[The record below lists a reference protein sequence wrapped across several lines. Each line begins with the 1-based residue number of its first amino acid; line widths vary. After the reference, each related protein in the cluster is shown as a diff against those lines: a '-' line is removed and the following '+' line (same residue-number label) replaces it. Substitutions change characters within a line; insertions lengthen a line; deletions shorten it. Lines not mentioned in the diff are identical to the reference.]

1 MRFGSRT
8 WTAWALALGIA
19 GSAGCGGGGGEGS
32 SGAKPETGDDVSPAE
47 LGTYLNLVLPS
58 VIRAGEDFPV
68 RMRMVTQAGLPDYD
82 FEGGVRL
89 ETKGRAEFPTG
100 GLQFAP
106 QPQGDLL
113 GEGLRLMDPGVQ
125 LVRGS
130 VPGDTVTALAN
141 PVVVTDSAPEWNVY
155 WGDLNG
161 HTDLSSGRF
170 APAVYWWYAKAVA
183 LLDFAAMTDNDALP
197 DRKLDDATFRDI
209 AEVTKEFDEAGRFV
223 PLLGFEW
230 TSTAYGNRLVYFPEP
245 PGSLPTPASG
255 ADTPAKLRAAVPAG
269 TVIAVPHP
277 AGSTDDPPVD
287 PAGVA
292 DASADLVEISSE
304 LGIFERAGSHRPSA
318 RETAGAFVADLLGK
332 GFRPGFIAT
341 SDTRFSTPGNPRPF
355 AFEAHKYPGG
365 LTAVLAK
372 ELTRAAVLDALRERR
387 CYATT
392 GPRFLL
398 EFTVDG
404 KQMGSRLRVPAG
416 HVAEVYG
423 SLGAATNWARVE
435 IVAPGG
441 TLAVLTPDPASADVV
456 ELSAKTAPVTGPTW
470 VYLRGVDE
478 RGDMAWSSPVYLS
491 LE

>member
-1 MRFGSRT
+1 MRRFAART
-8 WTAWALALGIA
+8 WTGWVLAVVLA
-19 GSAGCGGGGGEGS
+19 GTAGCGGGDDTSGS
-32 SGAKPETGDDVSPAE
+32 KPETTDEVSPAE

-58 VIRAGEDFPV
+58 VIRRGEPFPV
-68 RMRMVTQAGLPDYD
+68 RMRVVTQAGLPDYD

-89 ETKGRAEFPTG
+89 ETSGPAEFPAD
-100 GLQFAP
+100 GLRFEP
-106 QPQGDLL
+106 QQQGDLL
-113 GEGLRLMDPGVQ
+113 ASGLRLMETGVQ
-125 LVRGS
+125 RVRGL
-130 VPGDTVTALAN
+130 VPGDTVASLAN
-141 PVVVTDSAPEWNVY
+141 PVVVVDAAPEWNVY

-170 APAVYWWYAKAVA
+170 APAVYWWYAKVVA
-183 LLDFAAMTDNDALP
+183 LLDFAAMTDNDAWQE
-197 DRKLDDATFRDI
+197 RKYDDATFRDI
-209 AEVTKEFDEAGRFV
+209 AEVTKEFDEPGRFA

-230 TSTAYGNRLVYFPEP
+230 SSAAYGNRLVYFPEP
-245 PGSLPTPASG
+245 PASLPTPAAG
-255 ADTPAKLRAAVPAG
+255 VDTPAKLREAVPPG
-269 TVIAVPHP
+269 TVIGIPHP
-277 AGSTDDPPVD
+277 AGATDDPPVD
-287 PAGVA
+287 PSGVA
-292 DASADLVEISSE
+292 GEDLVEISSE

-318 RETAGAFVADLLGK
+318 RETAGAFVSDLLAK
-332 GFRPGFIAT
+332 GFRPGFTAS

-355 AFEAHKYPGG
+355 VFEAHKYPGG

-372 ELTRAAVLDALRERR
+372 ELSRAAVLDALRERR

-404 KQMGSRLRVPAG
+404 KPMGSALRVPKG

-423 SLGAATNWARVE
+423 SLGSTTAWTRVE
-435 IVAPGG
+435 IVAPEG
-441 TLAVLTPDPASADVV
+441 TLGVLTPDPSAADVV
-456 ELSAKTAPVTGPTW
+456 ELTAKTAPVTGPTW

>member
-8 WTAWALALGIA
+8 WTGWALALVIA
-19 GSAGCGGGGGEGS
+19 GSAGCGGGGEGT
-32 SGAKPETGDDVSPAE
+32 SGGKPETGEDVSPAE
-47 LGTYLNLVLPS
+47 LGTYLHLVLPS
-58 VIRAGEDFPV
+58 VIRRGEDFPI
-68 RMRMVTQAGLPDYD
+68 RMRVITQAGLPDYD
-82 FEGGVRL
+82 FEGGFRL
-89 ETKGRAEFPTG
+89 ETKGRAEFPPG
-100 GLQFAP
+100 GLQFEP
-106 QPQGDLL
+106 QQQGDLL
-113 GEGLRLMDPGVQ
+113 GKGMRLLDPGVQ
-125 LVRGS
+125 FVRGA

-141 PVVVTDSAPEWNVY
+141 PVVVTDAAPEWNVY

-197 DRKLDDATFRDI
+197 EKKLDDATFRDI

-230 TSTAYGNRLVYFPEP
+230 TSAAYGNRLVYFPETP
-245 PGSLPTPASG
+245 AALPTTASG
-255 ADTPAKLRAAVPAG
+255 ADTPAKLRAAAPDA
-269 TVIAVPHP
+269 VIAVPHP

-287 PAGVA
+287 PGSVA
-292 DASADLVEISSE
+292 DANEDLVEISSE
-304 LGIFERAGSHRPSA
+304 LGIFERTGSHRPSA
-318 RETAGAFVADLLGK
+318 RETAGAFVTDLLAK
-332 GFRPGFIAT
+332 DFHPGFIAT
-341 SDTRFSTPGNPRPF
+341 SDTRVSTPGNPRPF
-355 AFEAHKYPGG
+355 VFEAHKYPGG

-372 ELTRAAVLDALRERR
+372 ELTRAAVLDALRARR

-404 KQMGSRLRVPAG
+404 KQMGSRLRVPKG

-435 IVAPGG
+435 IVAPEG
-441 TLAVLTPDPASADVV
+441 TLGVLTPDPAAADVV
-456 ELSAKTAPVTGPTW
+456 ELTAKTAPVTGPTW